1 MSEAATTGS
10 GADDPDRRGE
20 PFRILFVCTGNTCR
34 SPLAEGI
41 TRDLLDRRGW
51 DHVEVAS
58 AGAYA
63 AAGAPASEGAARV
76 ALRHGLDLSEHRSTP
91 LSPGIVDAADL
102 ILVMASSHLFPVME
116 MGGGGRASLL
126 VPFAGGG
133 EGADT
138 HVPDPIGGSD
148 EDYEATYRMLRS
160 SLERVV
166 ERIEP
171 LVAP

>member
-1 MSEAATTGS
+1 MSESATTGS
-10 GADDPDRRGE
+10 GTDDADPRGE

-34 SPLAEGI
+34 SPLAEAI
-41 TRDLLDRRGW
+41 MRDLLDRRGW
-51 DHVEVAS
+51 GHVEVAS

-63 AAGAPASEGAARV
+63 SPGAPASEGAART
-76 ALRHGLDLSEHRSTP
+76 ALRHGLDLSEHGSTP
-91 LSPGIVDAADL
+91 LSPRIVEAADL

-133 EGADT
+133 EGADA

-148 EDYEATYRMLRS
+148 EDYEETYRTLRS
-160 SLERVV
+160 ALERVA